1 MAFRKLGAIRA
12 MDQRHMGEM
21 RPVPAHRVI
30 NHALAESIGKVVIA
44 ADHMGDAHIVII
56 HNHGMQIGGR
66 AIAAQ
71 DDHVI
76 QFAIGDA
83 HFALHQIRN
92 HGLAFQR
99 CLDANGEGLARLFRA
114 RLTVPPAAIIAR
126 WATFRCSAFAHFGQ
140 FFRRRPAAIGLAHR
154 QQRLRDFAMP

>member
-1 MAFRKLGAIRA
+1 
-12 MDQRHMGEM
+12 M

-44 ADHMGDAHIVII
+44 ADHMGDAHVVII
-56 HNHGMQIGGR
+56 HHNGVQIGGR

-99 CLDANGEGLARLFRA
+99 CLDANGEGLVRLFCPG
-114 RLTVPPAAIIAR
+114 LTIPPAAVIPW
-126 WATFRCSAFAHFGQ
+126 WATFRRSAFAHFGQ
-140 FFRRRPAAIGLAHR
+140 FFRCRPAAIGLTHR